1 MVWYYLNSTHPEY
14 DVECEESE
22 LDTRVAGK
30 CSSSPTVSTAS
41 TAAEASS
48 QTHRRSSWSVCTAE
62 CAECRGLDSIA
73 NIHAAY
79 SYFCNVTD
87 NQTLSQQ
94 STKCNVTDLLC
105 PRPDRREGGNKSVAF
120 VSPSVAYIANN
131 STTQRPSVPKFG
143 WKDQHLRCDSHT
155 SFKVKLSKVRVR
167 GGRGHAVS
175 AEPGGN
181 TACFHSFSAVIN
193 HMDFNP
199 LVCRIRCS

>member
-1 MVWYYLNSTHPEY
+1 MKSTHPEY

-79 SYFCNVTD
+79 SYFCNVTY

-120 VSPSVAYIANN
+120 VGPSVAYIANN

-143 WKDQHLRCDSHT
+143 WKDQHLDATRIPVSRSNCQRSGLEAGGGMLCRPNPAAT
-155 SFKVKLSKVRVR
+155 LPVSTVLVLS
-167 GGRGHAVS
+167 
-175 AEPGGN
+175 
-181 TACFHSFSAVIN
+181 
-193 HMDFNP
+193 
-199 LVCRIRCS
+199 